1 VGIALLASAVGVAA
15 GALLDWLLDGH
26 SPLRASLVFV
36 AVTGLTVGLIE
47 LLRRRRGREP
57 DLPPPLSEERLLDAA
72 FYCIAD
78 GVTVQDASGG
88 LLMANEAA
96 ARALGFGG
104 AEELLRAPLDEVMG
118 RFVVMD
124 ESRRPL
130 SPDELP
136 GCRALRDGDV
146 TKAVLGYRPLPEGE
160 ERWSLTTSSP
170 LRDASGRVHAV
181 VNVFQDITERR
192 RNVDRL
198 EALAEAGVALGS
210 SLDYKAT
217 LAAVAR
223 LAVPRLADWCIVH
236 IVDAGGAVV
245 PLAVAHRDPE
255 KERWAREMQTRY
267 PVRPDDPHGVAVV
280 LRTGGARLVREVTE
294 EMLQAGA
301 QDAEH
306 LALLREAGLRSYIG
320 VPLTAQGRAVG
331 MLSLVTTTESGRFY
345 DDTDLATAELLGRRA
360 GLAIENAR
368 LFGEAQEANRLKD
381 EFLATLSHELR
392 TPLNAIVGWTEVLR
406 QDIGDAGVVG
416 RAAQSIHRNAQAQ
429 AQLVSDLLDVSRIT
443 SGKLRLNVGPVE
455 LARVVQAALDTVRPA
470 AEAKGIEM
478 QAVLDLNAN
487 EISGDPD
494 RLQQVVWNLLSNA
507 VKFTPKGGRV
517 QVRVEAVESHV
528 EIVVDDNGPGIDP
541 AFLPRVFD
549 RFRQQDASSTR
560 VHQGLGLGLAIVRHL
575 VEMHGGTVT
584 AQNKEGQTG
593 ALFTV
598 SLPRRSVAVST
609 GDAPARRRPSAGGE
623 VPMVDLPSLA
633 GIRVMVVDDNEDARE
648 LVCAVLE
655 HQGATVMS
663 MASAVDV
670 LEILPAAPPHVLMA
684 DIEMPGEDGY
694 SLIRRVRDLPAD
706 QGGAIPAVALTAYA
720 SSQDRVNA
728 LLAGYSAHL
737 SKPVPAAELVAVV
750 ARLAAMGK
758 RR

>member
-1 VGIALLASAVGVAA
+1 VNFSGSSLAFLVVLALCLLCL
-15 GALLDWLLDGH
+15 GAL
-26 SPLRASLVFV
+26 VV
-36 AVTGLTVGLIE
+36 V
-47 LLRRRRGREP
+47 LLRRGRSIVEAATATP
-57 DLPPPLSEERLLDAA
+57 RQQLLESALH
-72 FYCIAD
+72 CIPD
-78 GVTVQDASGG
+78 GVTVQDSSGRM
-88 LLMANEAA
+88 LVANEAA
-96 ARALGFGG
+96 ARALGF
-104 AEELLRAPLDEVMG
+104 EKVDDLLSAPLSDVTG
-118 RFVVMD
+118 RFVVVD
-124 ESRRPL
+124 ESREPL
-130 SPDELP
+130 ALESLP
-136 GCRALRDGDV
+136 SRRALRDGQPAE
-146 TKAVLGYRPLPEGE
+146 AVLGYRSLHSGE
-160 ERWSLTTSSP
+160 ERWSLTKSTP
-170 LRDASGRVHAV
+170 LRDPAGGVQAV
-181 VNVFQDITERR
+181 VNVFQDVTDRR
-192 RNVDRL
+192 RNGDRL
-198 EALAEAGVALGS
+198 EALAEAGAALGS

-223 LAVPRLADWCIVH
+223 LSVPRLADWCIVH
-236 IVDAGGAVV
+236 IVDGAGAVQ

-255 KERWAREMQTRY
+255 KVRWARELLKQH
-267 PVRPDDPHGVAVV
+267 PVRPDAPGGVAAV
-280 LRTGGARLVREVTE
+280 LRSGRAELVREVPEALQGNAE
-294 EMLQAGA
+294 EV
-301 QDAEH
+301 EH
-306 LALLREAGLRSYIG
+306 LAVLHEVGLRSYVC
-320 VPLTAQGRAVG
+320 VPLNSQGRTVG
-331 MLSLVTTTESGRFY
+331 ALSLATTQDSGRVF
-345 DDTDLATAELLGRRA
+345 DSVDMATAELLGRRA

-406 QDIGDAGVVG
+406 QNLADSSVVT

-470 AEAKGIEM
+470 AEAKEIDL

-517 QVRVEAVESHV
+517 HVRVESVNSHV
-528 EIVVDDNGPGIDP
+528 EIVVEDNGPGIDP
-541 AFLPRVFD
+541 NFLPQVFD

-575 VEMHGGTVT
+575 VEMHGGTVN
-584 AQNKEGQTG
+584 AQNKEGSTG

-598 SLPRRSVAVST
+598 ALPRRSVAVATGST
-609 GDAPARRRPSAGGE
+609 TIKRRSNSGAE
-623 VPMVDLPSLA
+623 ASLTDVPDLG
-633 GIRVMVVDDNEDARE
+633 GIRIMVVDDHEDARE
-648 LVCAVLE
+648 LVRLVLE
-655 HQGATVMS
+655 HQGATVVPL
-663 MASAVDV
+663 ASAAEA
-670 LEILPAAPPHVLMA
+670 LEALPSAPPDVLMA

-694 SLIRRVRDLPAD
+694 SLIRRVRELAPE
-706 QGGAIPAVALTAYA
+706 QGGTVPAVALTAYA

-750 ARLAAMGK
+750 ARLAAMG